1 MPSTSSDRRIGFEQ
15 LEIICPFHLL
25 IGEDFR
31 LVQLSR
37 LLKRLWPELSANSLL
52 QDVVVIVR
60 PRDVQSMEQLVQL
73 TGMVIHLSVRSHPS
87 LILRGQIIKLD
98 AQWLFV
104 GTPKI
109 SSVKE
114 MTALGLELSDLP
126 LHDSGG
132 DFLMAME
139 TSQSLLKESMQFAEE
154 LQVALE
160 KEKETQVQLRTAKEA
175 AEAAN
180 EAKNQIMANTSH
192 ELRTPLHGIINLADL
207 IRIGASGPVSPQ
219 AVQDL
224 EMIINSASRL
234 NSLVNDILDFS
245 KLQKQQLEIQ
255 HKPVDLFQV
264 TENSLALLKPLH
276 REKPID
282 LQNELTK
289 DLPLVDGDEDRI
301 QQILFNLL
309 GNALKFTE
317 SGEVRLSAVVQDG
330 WVEVAVADTGIGIPQ
345 DKQERIFD
353 AFEQGDASTERTHGG
368 TGLGLSVAKQ
378 LVELHGGRIW
388 LESVVGQ
395 GSVFRFTLPCSSASE
410 QERKEPVFSKK
421 TNTTKA
427 LPIVVAAP
435 IAAPVVE
442 EEPGLEPNVDLLV
455 DDPSEVTILVVDD
468 EPINRQVLQNQL
480 EMVGYRVEVA
490 IDGLQGLK
498 LLEKLNPQVIL
509 LDVMM
514 PRLSGYQ
521 TCYRIRQKYSASE
534 MPIILLTAK
543 DQPEDTVR
551 GFQHGANDYLTKPF
565 SREELLI
572 RVRFHLKLSKATSEV
587 YRMMDDLRG
596 MQNQLIQSAK
606 LAAVGEMTSGIAH
619 ELKTPLAGISTILSG
634 VELAKQLHQE
644 IDMDATCSRVSL
656 LVQRCSAII
665 EHMRNYSRR
674 TEETH
679 SQTQIINQLLKNTL
693 LLVEPQLKRIG
704 GKLELNL
711 GHDLPFVAGNDIQLE
726 QVFINLCNN
735 ACDAM
740 EQSKE
745 RILTIQSMAE
755 GDEVVVRVSDTG
767 TGMRPEV
774 QERVFESFFTTKSAD
789 KGTGLG
795 MSISQNIIEQ
805 HKGQIRFNSELGRG
819 TTFEIYLPVAS

>member
-1 MPSTSSDRRIGFEQ
+1 MPSTSSDRPIGFEQ

-31 LVQLSR
+31 LVRLSHR
-37 LLKRLWPELSANSLL
+37 LERLWPELSANSLL

-60 PRDVQSMEQLVQL
+60 PRGVQSIEQLVQL

-160 KEKETQVQLRTAKEA
+160 KEKETQVELRTAKEA

-245 KLQKQQLEIQ
+245 KLQKRQLEIQ

-378 LVELHGGRIW
+378 LIELHGGRIW

-410 QERKEPVFSKK
+410 QERKEPVVSKK

-427 LPIVVAAP
+427 LPVAV
-435 IAAPVVE
+435 AAPVVE
-442 EEPGLEPNVDLLV
+442 EERGSEPNVDLLV

-468 EPINRQVLQNQL
+468 EPINRQVLRNQL

-534 MPIILLTAK
+534 LPIILLTAK

-634 VELAKQLHQE
+634 VELARQLHQE

-656 LVQRCSAII
+656 LVKRCSAII

-755 GDEVVVRVSDTG
+755 GDAVVVRVSDTG

-774 QERVFESFFTTKSAD
+774 QERIFESFFTTKSAD

-795 MSISQNIIEQ
+795 MSISKNIIEQ
-805 HKGQIRFNSELGRG
+805 IS
-819 TTFEIYLPVAS
+819 

>member
-37 LLKRLWPELSANSLL
+37 LLKRLWPELSENSFL
-52 QDVVVIVR
+52 QDVIAIVR
-60 PRDVQSMEQLVQL
+60 PSGVQSIEQLVQL

-87 LILRGQIIKLD
+87 LILRGQIVPLD
-98 AQWLFV
+98 SHWLFV

-109 SSVKE
+109 SSLKE
-114 MTALGLELSDLP
+114 MTTLGLELSDLP

-139 TSQSLLKESMQFAEE
+139 TSQSLLKESVQFAEE

-160 KEKETQVQLRTAKEA
+160 KEKETQVQLRKAKEA

-264 TENSLALLKPLH
+264 AENSLALLKPLH

-301 QQILFNLL
+301 QQILLNLL

-317 SGEVRLSAVVQDG
+317 SGEVRLSAVIQDG
-330 WVEVAVADTGIGIPQ
+330 WIELAVADTGIGIPQ

-410 QERKEPVFSKK
+410 QERTEPVVSKK
-421 TNTTKA
+421 VNTTKA
-427 LPIVVAAP
+427 LPVAVATV
-435 IAAPVVE
+435 PVVE
-442 EEPGLEPNVDLLV
+442 EEPGSEPNVDLLV

-468 EPINRQVLQNQL
+468 EPINRQVLRNQL

-490 IDGLQGLK
+490 IDGLRGLK

-534 MPIILLTAK
+534 LPIILLTAK

-572 RVRFHLKLSKATSEV
+572 RVQFHLKLSKATSEV

-644 IDMDATCSRVSL
+644 IDMDATCSRVNL

-665 EHMRNYSRR
+665 DHMRNYSRR

-711 GHDLPFVAGNDIQLE
+711 GHDLPFVVGNDIQLE

-740 EQSKE
+740 EQSEE
-745 RILTIQSMAE
+745 RILTIQSMAV
-755 GDEVVVRVSDTG
+755 GDEVLVRVSDTG

-774 QERVFESFFTTKSAD
+774 QERIFESFFTTKSSA

-795 MSISQNIIEQ
+795 MSISQNIVEQ

>member
-60 PRDVQSMEQLVQL
+60 PRGVQSIEQLVQL

-87 LILRGQIIKLD
+87 LILRGQIIQLD

-139 TSQSLLKESMQFAEE
+139 TSQSLLKESVQFAEE

-160 KEKETQVQLRTAKEA
+160 KEKETQVQLRKAKEA

-264 TENSLALLKPLH
+264 AENSLALLKPLH

-301 QQILFNLL
+301 QQILLNLL

-317 SGEVRLSAVVQDG
+317 SGEVRLSAVIQDG
-330 WVEVAVADTGIGIPQ
+330 WIELAVADTGIGIPQ

-410 QERKEPVFSKK
+410 QELTEPVVSKK
-421 TNTTKA
+421 VNTTKA
-427 LPIVVAAP
+427 LPVAVATV
-435 IAAPVVE
+435 PVVE
-442 EEPGLEPNVDLLV
+442 EETGSEPNVDLLV

-468 EPINRQVLQNQL
+468 EPINRQVLRNQL

-514 PRLSGYQ
+514 PRISGYQ

-534 MPIILLTAK
+534 LPIILLTAK

-572 RVRFHLKLSKATSEV
+572 RVQFHLKLSKATSEV

-619 ELKTPLAGISTILSG
+619 ELKIPLAGISTILSG

-644 IDMDATCSRVSL
+644 IDMDATCSRVNL

-665 EHMRNYSRR
+665 DHMRNYSRR

-704 GKLELNL
+704 GKLKLNL
-711 GHDLPFVAGNDIQLE
+711 GHDLPFVVGNDIQLE

-740 EQSKE
+740 EQSEE
-745 RILTIQSMAE
+745 RILTIQSMAV
-755 GDEVVVRVSDTG
+755 GDEVLVRVIDTG

-774 QERVFESFFTTKSAD
+774 QERIFESFFTTKSSA

-795 MSISQNIIEQ
+795 MSISQNIVEQ

>member
-25 IGEDFR
+25 IGENFR
-31 LVQLSR
+31 LVQLSHR
-37 LLKRLWPELSANSLL
+37 LERLWPELSANSLL

-60 PRDVQSMEQLVQL
+60 PRGVQSIEQLVQL

-245 KLQKQQLEIQ
+245 KLQKRQLEIQ

-309 GNALKFTE
+309 GNSLKFTE

-378 LVELHGGRIW
+378 LIELHGGRIW

-410 QERKEPVFSKK
+410 QERKEPVVSKK

-427 LPIVVAAP
+427 LPVAV
-435 IAAPVVE
+435 AAPVVE
-442 EEPGLEPNVDLLV
+442 EERGSEPNVDLLV

-468 EPINRQVLQNQL
+468 EPINRQVLRNQL

-534 MPIILLTAK
+534 LPIILLTAK

-596 MQNQLIQSAK
+596 MQNQLIQSVK

-656 LVQRCSAII
+656 LVKRCSAII

-679 SQTQIINQLLKNTL
+679 SQTQIINQLLQNTL

-711 GHDLPFVAGNDIQLE
+711 GYDLPFVRGNDIQLE

-755 GDEVVVRVSDTG
+755 GDAVVVRVSDTG
-767 TGMRPEV
+767 PGMRPEV

>member
-1 MPSTSSDRRIGFEQ
+1 MPSTSSDRQIGFEQ
-15 LEIICPFHLL
+15 LEIICPFHFL

-31 LVQLSR
+31 IVQLSR
-37 LLKRLWPELSANSLL
+37 LLKRLWPELSEDSLL
-52 QDVVVIVR
+52 QDAVIIVR
-60 PRDVQSMEQLVQL
+60 PSGVQSVEQLVQL

-87 LILRGQIIKLD
+87 LILRGQIIQLD
-98 AQWLFV
+98 SRWLFV

-139 TSQSLLKESMQFAEE
+139 TSQSLLKESVQFAEE

-160 KEKETQVQLRTAKEA
+160 KEKETQVELRKAKEA

-207 IRIGASGPVSPQ
+207 IRVGASGAVSPQ

-224 EMIINSASRL
+224 EMIISSAHRL
-234 NSLVNDILDFS
+234 TSLVNDILDFS
-245 KLQKQQLEIQ
+245 KLQKQQLELKL
-255 HKPVDLFQV
+255 KPVDLLQLSE
-264 TENSLALLKPLH
+264 TSLALLKPLLAD
-276 REKPID
+276 KPIK
-282 LQNELTK
+282 LHHTLPK
-289 DLPLVDGDEDRI
+289 DLPLVEGDADRI
-301 QQILFNLL
+301 QQILLNLL

-317 SGEVRLSAVVQDG
+317 SGEVVLSAVVQNG
-330 WVEVAVADTGIGIPQ
+330 WIELAVADTGIGVPRE
-345 DKQERIFD
+345 KQEKVFE
-353 AFEQGDASTERTHGG
+353 AFEQGDASTERTYGG

-388 LESVVGQ
+388 LESEEGQ
-395 GSVFRFTLPCSSASE
+395 GSVFRFTLPSSVAQAQEHPAPVVTLKE
-410 QERKEPVFSKK
+410 QVVRPEPAVESS
-421 TNTTKA
+421 
-427 LPIVVAAP
+427 
-435 IAAPVVE
+435 PVVE
-442 EEPGLEPNVDLLV
+442 EALSEAESNLLLGE
-455 DDPSEVTILVVDD
+455 PSEITILVIDD
-468 EPINRQVLQNQL
+468 EAVNRQVLQKQL
-480 EMVGYRVEVA
+480 AMAGYRVEVA
-490 IDGLQGLK
+490 VDGFQGLQRMEQQL
-498 LLEKLNPQVIL
+498 PQLIL

-514 PRLSGYQ
+514 PRLSGYE
-521 TCYRIRQKYSASE
+521 TCYRIRRHHGASE
-534 MPIILLTAK
+534 LPIILLTAK

-551 GFQHGANDYLTKPF
+551 GFQHGANDYLKKPF
-565 SREELLI
+565 SREELLV
-572 RVRFHLKLSKATSEV
+572 RVRFHLQLSKANFELH
-587 YRMMDDLRG
+587 RMMEDLRG

-634 VELAKQLHQE
+634 VELAKQLHQK
-644 IDMDATCSRVSL
+644 IDMDATCSRVHL
-656 LVQRCSAII
+656 LVQRCSSII
-665 EHMRNYSRR
+665 DHMRNYSRR

-679 SQTQIINQLLKNTL
+679 SQTQVINQLLENTL

-704 GKLELNL
+704 GQLECELAK
-711 GHDLPFVAGNDIQLE
+711 DLPLVMGNDIQLE

-740 EQSKE
+740 EQSEE
-745 RILTIQSMAE
+745 RVLTIQSLSE

-767 TGMRPEV
+767 IGMSQEV
-774 QERVFESFFTTKSAD
+774 QERIFESFFTTKSSA

-795 MSISQNIIEQ
+795 MSISQNIVEQ
-805 HKGQIRFNSELGRG
+805 HKGRILLESMEGKG
-819 TTFEIYLPVAS
+819 TSFEVRLPISS

>member
-60 PRDVQSMEQLVQL
+60 PPGVQSIEQLVQL

-87 LILRGQIIKLD
+87 LILRGQIVPLD
-98 AQWLFV
+98 SHWLFV

-109 SSVKE
+109 SSLKE
-114 MTALGLELSDLP
+114 MTTLGLELSDLP

-139 TSQSLLKESMQFAEE
+139 TSQSLLKESVQFAEE

-160 KEKETQVQLRTAKEA
+160 KEKETQVQLRKAKEA

-264 TENSLALLKPLH
+264 AENSLALLKPLH

-301 QQILFNLL
+301 QQILLNLL

-317 SGEVRLSAVVQDG
+317 SGEVRLSAVIQDG
-330 WVEVAVADTGIGIPQ
+330 WIELAVADTGIGIPQ

-410 QERKEPVFSKK
+410 QERTEPVVSKK
-421 TNTTKA
+421 VNTTKA
-427 LPIVVAAP
+427 LPVAVATV
-435 IAAPVVE
+435 PVVE
-442 EEPGLEPNVDLLV
+442 EETGSEPNVDLLV

-468 EPINRQVLQNQL
+468 EPINRQVLRNQL

-514 PRLSGYQ
+514 PRISGYQ

-534 MPIILLTAK
+534 LPIILLTAK

-572 RVRFHLKLSKATSEV
+572 RVQFHLKLSKATSEV

-619 ELKTPLAGISTILSG
+619 ELKIPLAGISTILSG

-644 IDMDATCSRVSL
+644 IDMDATCSRVNL

-665 EHMRNYSRR
+665 DHMRNYSRR

-704 GKLELNL
+704 GKLKLNL
-711 GHDLPFVAGNDIQLE
+711 GHDLPFVVGNDIQLE

-740 EQSKE
+740 EQSEE
-745 RILTIQSMAE
+745 RILTIQSMAV
-755 GDEVVVRVSDTG
+755 GDEVLVRVIDTG

-774 QERVFESFFTTKSAD
+774 QERIFESFFTTKSSA

-795 MSISQNIIEQ
+795 MSISQNIVEQ

>member
-31 LVQLSR
+31 LVRLSHR
-37 LLKRLWPELSANSLL
+37 LERLWPELSANSLL

-60 PRDVQSMEQLVQL
+60 PRGVQSIEQLVQL

-87 LILRGQIIKLD
+87 LLLRGQIIKLD

-276 REKPID
+276 RKKPID

-427 LPIVVAAP
+427 LPFAVAEP
-435 IAAPVVE
+435 IDAPVVE

-468 EPINRQVLQNQL
+468 ESINRQVLRSQL
-480 EMVGYRVEVA
+480 EMVGYWVEVA

-498 LLEKLNPQVIL
+498 LLKKLNPQVIL

-551 GFQHGANDYLTKPF
+551 GFQHG
-565 SREELLI
+565 
-572 RVRFHLKLSKATSEV
+572 
-587 YRMMDDLRG
+587 
-596 MQNQLIQSAK
+596 
-606 LAAVGEMTSGIAH
+606 
-619 ELKTPLAGISTILSG
+619 
-634 VELAKQLHQE
+634 
-644 IDMDATCSRVSL
+644 
-656 LVQRCSAII
+656 
-665 EHMRNYSRR
+665 
-674 TEETH
+674 
-679 SQTQIINQLLKNTL
+679 
-693 LLVEPQLKRIG
+693 
-704 GKLELNL
+704 
-711 GHDLPFVAGNDIQLE
+711 
-726 QVFINLCNN
+726 
-735 ACDAM
+735 
-740 EQSKE
+740 
-745 RILTIQSMAE
+745 
-755 GDEVVVRVSDTG
+755 
-767 TGMRPEV
+767 
-774 QERVFESFFTTKSAD
+774 
-789 KGTGLG
+789 
-795 MSISQNIIEQ
+795 
-805 HKGQIRFNSELGRG
+805 
-819 TTFEIYLPVAS
+819 

>member
-37 LLKRLWPELSANSLL
+37 LLKRLWPELSENSLL
-52 QDVVVIVR
+52 QDVIVIVR
-60 PRDVQSMEQLVQL
+60 PRGVQSIEQLVQL

-87 LILRGQIIKLD
+87 LILRGQIVPLD
-98 AQWLFV
+98 SHWLFV

-109 SSVKE
+109 SSLKE
-114 MTALGLELSDLP
+114 MTTLGLELSDLP

-139 TSQSLLKESMQFAEE
+139 TSQSLLKESVQFAEE

-160 KEKETQVQLRTAKEA
+160 KEKETQVQLRKAKEA

-264 TENSLALLKPLH
+264 AENSLALLKPLH

-301 QQILFNLL
+301 QQILLNLL

-317 SGEVRLSAVVQDG
+317 SGEVRLSAVIQDG
-330 WVEVAVADTGIGIPQ
+330 WIELAVADTGIGIPQ

-410 QERKEPVFSKK
+410 QERTEPVVSKK
-421 TNTTKA
+421 VNTTKA
-427 LPIVVAAP
+427 LPVAVATV
-435 IAAPVVE
+435 PVVE
-442 EEPGLEPNVDLLV
+442 EETGSEPNVDLLV

-468 EPINRQVLQNQL
+468 EPINRQVLRNQL

-514 PRLSGYQ
+514 PRISGYQ

-534 MPIILLTAK
+534 LPIILLTAK

-572 RVRFHLKLSKATSEV
+572 RVQFHLKLSKATSEV

-644 IDMDATCSRVSL
+644 IDMDATCSRVNL

-665 EHMRNYSRR
+665 DHMRNYSRR

-704 GKLELNL
+704 GKLKLNL
-711 GHDLPFVAGNDIQLE
+711 GHDLPFVVGNDIQLE

-740 EQSKE
+740 EQSEE
-745 RILTIQSMAE
+745 RILTIQSMAV
-755 GDEVVVRVSDTG
+755 GDEVLVRVIDTG

-774 QERVFESFFTTKSAD
+774 QERIFESFFTTKSSA

>member
-37 LLKRLWPELSANSLL
+37 LLKRLWPELSENSFL
-52 QDVVVIVR
+52 QDVIAIVR
-60 PRDVQSMEQLVQL
+60 PSGVQSIEQLVQL

-87 LILRGQIIKLD
+87 LILRGQIVPLD
-98 AQWLFV
+98 SHWLFV

-109 SSVKE
+109 SSLKE
-114 MTALGLELSDLP
+114 MTTLGLELSDLP

-139 TSQSLLKESMQFAEE
+139 TSQSLLKESVQFAEE

-160 KEKETQVQLRTAKEA
+160 KEKETQVQLRKAKEA

-264 TENSLALLKPLH
+264 AENSLALLKPLH

-301 QQILFNLL
+301 QQILLNLL

-317 SGEVRLSAVVQDG
+317 SGEVRLSAVIQDG
-330 WVEVAVADTGIGIPQ
+330 WIELAVADTGIGIPQ

-378 LVELHGGRIW
+378 LVELHGGRTW

-410 QERKEPVFSKK
+410 QERKEPVVSKK

-427 LPIVVAAP
+427 LPVAV
-435 IAAPVVE
+435 AAPVVE
-442 EEPGLEPNVDLLV
+442 EERGSEPNVDLLI

-468 EPINRQVLQNQL
+468 EPINRQVLRNQL

-514 PRLSGYQ
+514 PRISGYQ

-534 MPIILLTAK
+534 LPIILLTAK

-572 RVRFHLKLSKATSEV
+572 RVQFHLKLSNATSEV

-619 ELKTPLAGISTILSG
+619 ELKIPLAGISTILSG

-644 IDMDATCSRVSL
+644 IDMDATCSRVNL

-665 EHMRNYSRR
+665 DHMRNYSRR

-704 GKLELNL
+704 GKLKLNL
-711 GHDLPFVAGNDIQLE
+711 GHDLPFVVGNDIQLE

-740 EQSKE
+740 EQSEE
-745 RILTIQSMAE
+745 RILTIQSMAV
-755 GDEVVVRVSDTG
+755 GDEVLVRVIDTG

-774 QERVFESFFTTKSAD
+774 QERIFESFFTTKSSA

-795 MSISQNIIEQ
+795 MSISQNIVEQ

>member
-1 MPSTSSDRRIGFEQ
+1 
-15 LEIICPFHLL
+15 
-25 IGEDFR
+25 
-31 LVQLSR
+31 
-37 LLKRLWPELSANSLL
+37 
-52 QDVVVIVR
+52 
-60 PRDVQSMEQLVQL
+60 MEQLVQL
-73 TGMVIHLSVRSHPS
+73 TGMVIHLSICSHPS

-114 MTALGLELSDLP
+114 MTTLGLELSDLP

-264 TENSLALLKPLH
+264 AENSLALLKPLH

-317 SGEVRLSAVVQDG
+317 SGEVRLSAVIQDG
-330 WVEVAVADTGIGIPQ
+330 WIELAVADTGIGIPQ

-410 QERKEPVFSKK
+410 QERREPVFSKK
-421 TNTTKA
+421 T
-427 LPIVVAAP
+427 
-435 IAAPVVE
+435 
-442 EEPGLEPNVDLLV
+442 D
-455 DDPSEVTILVVDD
+455 
-468 EPINRQVLQNQL
+468 
-480 EMVGYRVEVA
+480 
-490 IDGLQGLK
+490 
-498 LLEKLNPQVIL
+498 
-509 LDVMM
+509 
-514 PRLSGYQ
+514 
-521 TCYRIRQKYSASE
+521 
-534 MPIILLTAK
+534 
-543 DQPEDTVR
+543 
-551 GFQHGANDYLTKPF
+551 
-565 SREELLI
+565 
-572 RVRFHLKLSKATSEV
+572 
-587 YRMMDDLRG
+587 
-596 MQNQLIQSAK
+596 
-606 LAAVGEMTSGIAH
+606 
-619 ELKTPLAGISTILSG
+619 
-634 VELAKQLHQE
+634 
-644 IDMDATCSRVSL
+644 
-656 LVQRCSAII
+656 
-665 EHMRNYSRR
+665 
-674 TEETH
+674 
-679 SQTQIINQLLKNTL
+679 TQI
-693 LLVEPQLKRIG
+693 
-704 GKLELNL
+704 
-711 GHDLPFVAGNDIQLE
+711 
-726 QVFINLCNN
+726 
-735 ACDAM
+735 
-740 EQSKE
+740 S
-745 RILTIQSMAE
+745 
-755 GDEVVVRVSDTG
+755 
-767 TGMRPEV
+767 
-774 QERVFESFFTTKSAD
+774 
-789 KGTGLG
+789 
-795 MSISQNIIEQ
+795 
-805 HKGQIRFNSELGRG
+805 
-819 TTFEIYLPVAS
+819 

>member
-37 LLKRLWPELSANSLL
+37 LLKRLWPELSENSLL
-52 QDVVVIVR
+52 QDVIVIVR
-60 PRDVQSMEQLVQL
+60 PRGVQSIEQLVQL

-87 LILRGQIIKLD
+87 LILRGQIVPLD
-98 AQWLFV
+98 SHWLFV

-109 SSVKE
+109 SSLKE
-114 MTALGLELSDLP
+114 MTTLGLELSDLP

-139 TSQSLLKESMQFAEE
+139 TSQSLLKESVQFAEE

-160 KEKETQVQLRTAKEA
+160 KEKETQVQLRKAKEA

-264 TENSLALLKPLH
+264 AENSLALLKPLH

-301 QQILFNLL
+301 QQILLNLL

-317 SGEVRLSAVVQDG
+317 SGEVRLSAVIQDG
-330 WVEVAVADTGIGIPQ
+330 WIELAVADTGIGIPQ

-410 QERKEPVFSKK
+410 QERTEPVVSKK
-421 TNTTKA
+421 VNTTKA
-427 LPIVVAAP
+427 LPVAVATV
-435 IAAPVVE
+435 PVVE
-442 EEPGLEPNVDLLV
+442 EETGSEPNVDLLV

-468 EPINRQVLQNQL
+468 EPINRQVLRNQL

-534 MPIILLTAK
+534 LPIILLTAK

-572 RVRFHLKLSKATSEV
+572 RVQFHLKLSNATSEV

-619 ELKTPLAGISTILSG
+619 ELKIPLAGISTILSG

-644 IDMDATCSRVSL
+644 IDMDATCSRVNL

-665 EHMRNYSRR
+665 DHMRNYSRR

-704 GKLELNL
+704 GKLKLNL
-711 GHDLPFVAGNDIQLE
+711 GHDLPFVVGNDIQLE

-740 EQSKE
+740 EQSEE
-745 RILTIQSMAE
+745 RILTIQSMAV
-755 GDEVVVRVSDTG
+755 GDEVLVRVIDTG

-774 QERVFESFFTTKSAD
+774 QERIFESFFTTKSSA

>member
-37 LLKRLWPELSANSLL
+37 LLKRLWPELSENSFL
-52 QDVVVIVR
+52 QDVIAIVR
-60 PRDVQSMEQLVQL
+60 PSGVQSIEQLVQL

-87 LILRGQIIKLD
+87 LILRGQIIQLD

-114 MTALGLELSDLP
+114 MTTLGLELSDLP

-139 TSQSLLKESMQFAEE
+139 TSQSLLKESVQFAEE

-160 KEKETQVQLRTAKEA
+160 KEKETQVQLRKAKEA

-264 TENSLALLKPLH
+264 AENSLALLKPLH

-317 SGEVRLSAVVQDG
+317 HGEVRLSAVVQDG
-330 WVEVAVADTGIGIPQ
+330 WIELAVADTGIGIPQ

-410 QERKEPVFSKK
+410 QERTEPVVSKK
-421 TNTTKA
+421 VNTTKA
-427 LPIVVAAP
+427 LPVAVATV
-435 IAAPVVE
+435 PVVE
-442 EEPGLEPNVDLLV
+442 EETGSEPNVDLLV

-468 EPINRQVLQNQL
+468 EPINRQVLRNQL

-534 MPIILLTAK
+534 LPIILLTAK

-572 RVRFHLKLSKATSEV
+572 RVQFHLKLSKATSEV

-644 IDMDATCSRVSL
+644 IDMDATCSRVNL

-665 EHMRNYSRR
+665 DHMRNYSRR

-711 GHDLPFVAGNDIQLE
+711 GHDLPFVVGNDIQLE

-740 EQSKE
+740 EQSEE
-745 RILTIQSMAE
+745 RILTIQSMAV
-755 GDEVVVRVSDTG
+755 GDEVLVRVSDTG

-774 QERVFESFFTTKSAD
+774 QERIFESFFTTKSSA

-795 MSISQNIIEQ
+795 MSISQNIVEQ
-805 HKGQIRFNSELGRG
+805 HKGRILLESTEGKG
-819 TTFEIYLPVAS
+819 TSFEVRLPISS

>member
-37 LLKRLWPELSANSLL
+37 LLKRLWPELSENSFL
-52 QDVVVIVR
+52 QDVIAIVR
-60 PRDVQSMEQLVQL
+60 PSGVQSIEQLVQL

-87 LILRGQIIKLD
+87 LILRGQIIQFD

-114 MTALGLELSDLP
+114 MTTLGLELSDLP

-139 TSQSLLKESMQFAEE
+139 TSQSLLKESVQFAEE

-160 KEKETQVQLRTAKEA
+160 KEKETQAQLRKAKEA

-264 TENSLALLKPLH
+264 AENSLALLKPLH

-301 QQILFNLL
+301 QQILLNLL

-317 SGEVRLSAVVQDG
+317 SGEVRLSAVIQDG
-330 WVEVAVADTGIGIPQ
+330 WIELAVADTGIGVPRE
-345 DKQERIFD
+345 KQEKVFE
-353 AFEQGDASTERTHGG
+353 AFEQGDASTERTYGG

-410 QERKEPVFSKK
+410 QERTEPVVSKK
-421 TNTTKA
+421 VNTTKA
-427 LPIVVAAP
+427 LPVAVATV
-435 IAAPVVE
+435 PVVE
-442 EEPGLEPNVDLLV
+442 EETGSEPNVDLLV

-468 EPINRQVLQNQL
+468 EPINRQVLRNQL

-534 MPIILLTAK
+534 LPIILLTAK

-572 RVRFHLKLSKATSEV
+572 RVQFHLKLSKATSEV

-644 IDMDATCSRVSL
+644 IDMDATCSRVNL

-665 EHMRNYSRR
+665 DHMRNYSRR

-704 GKLELNL
+704 GKLKLNL
-711 GHDLPFVAGNDIQLE
+711 GHDLPFVVGNDIQLE

-740 EQSKE
+740 EQSEE
-745 RILTIQSMAE
+745 RILTIQSMAV
-755 GDEVVVRVSDTG
+755 GDEVLVRVSDTG

-774 QERVFESFFTTKSAD
+774 QERIFESFFTTKSSA

-795 MSISQNIIEQ
+795 MSISQNIVEQ

>member
-37 LLKRLWPELSANSLL
+37 LLKRLWPELSEDSLL
-52 QDVVVIVR
+52 QDAVIIVR
-60 PRDVQSMEQLVQL
+60 PSGVQSVEQLVQL

-87 LILRGQIIKLD
+87 LILRGQIIQLD
-98 AQWLFV
+98 SHWLFV

-109 SSVKE
+109 SSLKE
-114 MTALGLELSDLP
+114 MTTLGLELSDLP

-139 TSQSLLKESMQFAEE
+139 TSQSLLKESVQFAEE

-160 KEKETQVQLRTAKEA
+160 KEKETQVQLRKAKEA

-264 TENSLALLKPLH
+264 AENSLALLKPLH

-301 QQILFNLL
+301 QQILLNLL

-317 SGEVRLSAVVQDG
+317 SGEVRLSAVIQDG
-330 WVEVAVADTGIGIPQ
+330 WIELAVADTGIGIPQ

-410 QERKEPVFSKK
+410 QERTEPVVSKK
-421 TNTTKA
+421 VNTTKA
-427 LPIVVAAP
+427 LPVAVATV
-435 IAAPVVE
+435 PVVE
-442 EEPGLEPNVDLLV
+442 EETGSEPNVDLLV

-468 EPINRQVLQNQL
+468 EPINRQVLRNQL

-514 PRLSGYQ
+514 PRISGYQ

-534 MPIILLTAK
+534 LPIILLTAK

-572 RVRFHLKLSKATSEV
+572 RVQFHLKLSKATSEV

-644 IDMDATCSRVSL
+644 IDMDATCSRVNL

-665 EHMRNYSRR
+665 DHMRNYSRR

-704 GKLELNL
+704 GKLKLNL
-711 GHDLPFVAGNDIQLE
+711 GHDLPFVVGNDIQLE

-740 EQSKE
+740 EQSEE
-745 RILTIQSMAE
+745 RILTIQSMAV
-755 GDEVVVRVSDTG
+755 GDEVLVRVIDTG

-774 QERVFESFFTTKSAD
+774 QERIFESFFTTKSSA

>member
-37 LLKRLWPELSANSLL
+37 LLKRLWPELSENSFL
-52 QDVVVIVR
+52 QDVIAIVR
-60 PRDVQSMEQLVQL
+60 PSGVQSIEQLVQL

-87 LILRGQIIKLD
+87 LILRGQIIQLD

-114 MTALGLELSDLP
+114 MTTLGLELSDLP

-139 TSQSLLKESMQFAEE
+139 TSQSLLKESVQFAEE

-160 KEKETQVQLRTAKEA
+160 KEKETQVQLRKAKEA

-264 TENSLALLKPLH
+264 AENSLALLKPLH

-301 QQILFNLL
+301 QQILLNLL

-317 SGEVRLSAVVQDG
+317 SGEVRLSAVIQDG
-330 WVEVAVADTGIGIPQ
+330 WIELAVADTGIGIPQ

-410 QERKEPVFSKK
+410 QERTEPVVSKK
-421 TNTTKA
+421 VNTTKA
-427 LPIVVAAP
+427 LPVAVATV
-435 IAAPVVE
+435 PVVE
-442 EEPGLEPNVDLLV
+442 EETGSEPNVDLLV

-468 EPINRQVLQNQL
+468 EPINRQVLRNQL

-534 MPIILLTAK
+534 LPIILLTAK

-572 RVRFHLKLSKATSEV
+572 RVQFHLKLSKATSEV

-644 IDMDATCSRVSL
+644 IDMDATCSRVNL

-665 EHMRNYSRR
+665 DHMRNYSRR

-711 GHDLPFVAGNDIQLE
+711 GHDLPFVVGNDIQLE

-740 EQSKE
+740 EQSEE
-745 RILTIQSMAE
+745 RILTIQSMAV
-755 GDEVVVRVSDTG
+755 GDEVLVRVSDTG

-774 QERVFESFFTTKSAD
+774 QERIFESFFTTKSSA

-795 MSISQNIIEQ
+795 MSISQNIVEQ
-805 HKGQIRFNSELGRG
+805 HKGRILLESTEGKG
-819 TTFEIYLPVAS
+819 TSFEVRLPISS

>member
-1 MPSTSSDRRIGFEQ
+1 MPSTSSDRQIGFEQ

-31 LVQLSR
+31 LVRLSHR
-37 LLKRLWPELSANSLL
+37 LERLWPELSANSLL

-60 PRDVQSMEQLVQL
+60 PRGVQSVEQLVQL

-114 MTALGLELSDLP
+114 MTALGLEFSDLP

-309 GNALKFTE
+309 VNALKFTE

-427 LPIVVAAP
+427 LPVAVAAP
-435 IAAPVVE
+435 IAAHVVE

-455 DDPSEVTILVVDD
+455 DDPSEFTILVVDD
-468 EPINRQVLQNQL
+468 EPINRQVLRSQL

-498 LLEKLNPQVIL
+498 LLEKLSPQVIL

-644 IDMDATCSRVSL
+644 IDMYAACSRVNL
-656 LVQRCSAII
+656 LVKRCSAII

-674 TEETH
+674 TEEIH

-704 GKLELNL
+704 GKLELHL
-711 GHDLPFVAGNDIQLE
+711 GHDLPFVPGNDIQLE

-745 RILTIQSMAE
+745 RTLTIQSMAE

>member
-37 LLKRLWPELSANSLL
+37 LLKRLWSELSEDSLL
-52 QDVVVIVR
+52 QDAVIIVR
-60 PRDVQSMEQLVQL
+60 PSGVQSVEQLVQL

-87 LILRGQIIKLD
+87 LILRGQIVPLD
-98 AQWLFV
+98 SHWLFV

-109 SSVKE
+109 SSLKE
-114 MTALGLELSDLP
+114 MTTLGLELSDLP

-139 TSQSLLKESMQFAEE
+139 TSQSLLKESVQFAEE

-160 KEKETQVQLRTAKEA
+160 KEKETQVQLRKAKEA

-264 TENSLALLKPLH
+264 AENSLALLKPLH

-301 QQILFNLL
+301 QQILLNLL

-317 SGEVRLSAVVQDG
+317 SGEVRLSAVIQDG
-330 WVEVAVADTGIGIPQ
+330 WIELAVADTGIGIPQ

-410 QERKEPVFSKK
+410 QERTEPVVSKK
-421 TNTTKA
+421 VNTTKA
-427 LPIVVAAP
+427 LPVAVATV
-435 IAAPVVE
+435 PVVE
-442 EEPGLEPNVDLLV
+442 EETGSEPNVDLLV

-468 EPINRQVLQNQL
+468 EPINRQVLRNQL

-514 PRLSGYQ
+514 PRISGYQ

-534 MPIILLTAK
+534 LPIILLTAK

-572 RVRFHLKLSKATSEV
+572 RVQFHLKLSNATSEV

-619 ELKTPLAGISTILSG
+619 ELKIPLAGISTILSG

-644 IDMDATCSRVSL
+644 IDMDATCSRVNL

-665 EHMRNYSRR
+665 DHMRNYSRR

-704 GKLELNL
+704 GKLKLNL
-711 GHDLPFVAGNDIQLE
+711 GHDLPFVVGNDIQLE

-740 EQSKE
+740 EQSEE
-745 RILTIQSMAE
+745 RILTIQSMAV
-755 GDEVVVRVSDTG
+755 GDEVLVRVIDTG

-774 QERVFESFFTTKSAD
+774 QERIFESFFTTKSSA

>member
-37 LLKRLWPELSANSLL
+37 LLKRLWPELSEDSLL
-52 QDVVVIVR
+52 QDAVIIVR
-60 PRDVQSMEQLVQL
+60 PSGVQSVEQLVQL

-87 LILRGQIIKLD
+87 LILRGQIVPLD
-98 AQWLFV
+98 SHWLFV

-109 SSVKE
+109 SSLKE
-114 MTALGLELSDLP
+114 MTTLGLELSDLP

-139 TSQSLLKESMQFAEE
+139 TSQSLLKESVQFAEE

-160 KEKETQVQLRTAKEA
+160 KEKETQVQLRKAKEA

-180 EAKNQIMANTSH
+180 KAKNQIMANTSH

-264 TENSLALLKPLH
+264 AENSLALLKPLH

-301 QQILFNLL
+301 QQILLNLL

-317 SGEVRLSAVVQDG
+317 SGEVRLSAVIQDG
-330 WVEVAVADTGIGIPQ
+330 WIELAVADTGIGIPQ

-378 LVELHGGRIW
+378 LVERHGGRIW

-410 QERKEPVFSKK
+410 QERTEPVVSKK
-421 TNTTKA
+421 VNTTKA
-427 LPIVVAAP
+427 LPVAVATV
-435 IAAPVVE
+435 PVVE
-442 EEPGLEPNVDLLV
+442 EETGSEPNVDLLV

-468 EPINRQVLQNQL
+468 EPINRQVLRNQL
-480 EMVGYRVEVA
+480 EIVGYRVEVA

-514 PRLSGYQ
+514 PRISGYQ

-534 MPIILLTAK
+534 LPIILLTAK

-572 RVRFHLKLSKATSEV
+572 RVQFHLKLSKATSEV

-619 ELKTPLAGISTILSG
+619 ELKIPLAGISTILSG

-644 IDMDATCSRVSL
+644 IDMDATCSRVNL

-665 EHMRNYSRR
+665 DHMRNYSRR

-704 GKLELNL
+704 GKLKLNL
-711 GHDLPFVAGNDIQLE
+711 GHDLPFVVGNDIQLE

-740 EQSKE
+740 EQSEE
-745 RILTIQSMAE
+745 RILTIQSMAV
-755 GDEVVVRVSDTG
+755 GDEVLVRVIDTG

-774 QERVFESFFTTKSAD
+774 QERIFESFFTTKSSA

>member
-37 LLKRLWPELSANSLL
+37 LLKRLWPELSENSLL

-60 PRDVQSMEQLVQL
+60 PSGVQSVEQLVQL

-109 SSVKE
+109 SSMKE

-160 KEKETQVQLRTAKEA
+160 KEKESQVELRTAKEA

-301 QQILFNLL
+301 QQILLNLL

-378 LVELHGGRIW
+378 LIELHGGRIW

-410 QERKEPVFSKK
+410 QERKEPVVSKK
-421 TNTTKA
+421 ANTTKA
-427 LPIVVAAP
+427 LPVAVAAP

-468 EPINRQVLQNQL
+468 EPINRQVLRNQL

-490 IDGLQGLK
+490 IDGLQGLE
-498 LLEKLNPQVIL
+498 LLEKLSPQVIL

-644 IDMDATCSRVSL
+644 IDMDATCSRVNL
-656 LVQRCSAII
+656 LVKRCSAII

-679 SQTQIINQLLKNTL
+679 SKTQIIDQLLKNTL

-711 GHDLPFVAGNDIQLE
+711 ARDLPLVMGNDIQLE

-740 EQSKE
+740 AQSEE
-745 RILTIQSMAE
+745 RTLTIQSTVE

-767 TGMRPEV
+767 IGMSPAV
-774 QERVFESFFTTKSAD
+774 QKRIFESFFTTKSAD

-805 HKGQIRFNSELGRG
+805 HGGRILFQSEEGKGS
-819 TTFEIYLPVAS
+819 TFEVRLPIL

>member
-31 LVQLSR
+31 LVRLSHR
-37 LLKRLWPELSANSLL
+37 LERLWPELAANSLL

-60 PRDVQSMEQLVQL
+60 PRGVQSIEQLVQL

-87 LILRGQIIKLD
+87 LILRGQIIKLA

-378 LVELHGGRIW
+378 LIELHGGRIW

-410 QERKEPVFSKK
+410 QERKEPVVSKK

-427 LPIVVAAP
+427 LPVAVATV
-435 IAAPVVE
+435 PVVE
-442 EEPGLEPNVDLLV
+442 EEPGLERNVDLLV

-468 EPINRQVLQNQL
+468 EPINRQVLRNQL

-534 MPIILLTAK
+534 LPIILLTAK

-634 VELAKQLHQE
+634 VELARQLHQE

-656 LVQRCSAII
+656 LVKRCSAII

-704 GKLELNL
+704 GKLELHL
-711 GHDLPFVAGNDIQLE
+711 GHDLPFVRGNDIQLE

-755 GDEVVVRVSDTG
+755 GDAVVVRVSDTG

-774 QERVFESFFTTKSAD
+774 QERIFESFFTTKSAD

-805 HKGQIRFNSELGRG
+805 HGGRILFQSEEGKGS
-819 TTFEIYLPVAS
+819 TFEVRLSIL

>member
-1 MPSTSSDRRIGFEQ
+1 MPSTSSDRQIGFEQ
-15 LEIICPFHLL
+15 LEIICPFHFL

-31 LVQLSR
+31 IVQLSR
-37 LLKRLWPELSANSLL
+37 LLKRLWPELSEDSLL
-52 QDVVVIVR
+52 QDAVILVR
-60 PRDVQSMEQLVQL
+60 PSGVQSVEQLVQL

-87 LILRGQIIKLD
+87 LILRGQIIQLD
-98 AQWLFV
+98 SRWLFV

-139 TSQSLLKESMQFAEE
+139 TSQSLLKESVQFAEE

-160 KEKETQVQLRTAKEA
+160 KEKETQVQLRKAKEA

-264 TENSLALLKPLH
+264 AENSLALLKPLH

-301 QQILFNLL
+301 QQILLNLL

-317 SGEVRLSAVVQDG
+317 SGEVRLSAVIQDG
-330 WVEVAVADTGIGIPQ
+330 WIELAVADTGIGIPQ
-345 DKQERIFD
+345 DKQERIFY

-410 QERKEPVFSKK
+410 QERTEPVVSKK
-421 TNTTKA
+421 VNTTKA
-427 LPIVVAAP
+427 LPVAVATV
-435 IAAPVVE
+435 PVVE
-442 EEPGLEPNVDLLV
+442 EETGSESNVDLLV

-468 EPINRQVLQNQL
+468 EPINRQVLRNQL

-534 MPIILLTAK
+534 LPIILLTAK

-572 RVRFHLKLSKATSEV
+572 RVQFHLKLSKATSEV

-644 IDMDATCSRVSL
+644 IDMDATCSRVNL

-665 EHMRNYSRR
+665 DHMRNYSRR

-704 GKLELNL
+704 GKLKLNL
-711 GHDLPFVAGNDIQLE
+711 GHDLPFVVGNDIQLE

-740 EQSKE
+740 EQSEE
-745 RILTIQSMAE
+745 RILTIQSMAV
-755 GDEVVVRVSDTG
+755 GDEVLVRVSDTG

-774 QERVFESFFTTKSAD
+774 QERIFESFFTTKSSA

-795 MSISQNIIEQ
+795 MSISQNIVEQ

>member
-37 LLKRLWPELSANSLL
+37 LLKRLWPELSENSLL
-52 QDVVVIVR
+52 QDVIVIVR
-60 PRDVQSMEQLVQL
+60 PPGVQSIEQLVQL

-87 LILRGQIIKLD
+87 LILRGQIVPLD
-98 AQWLFV
+98 SHWLFV

-109 SSVKE
+109 SSLKE
-114 MTALGLELSDLP
+114 MTTLGLELSDLP

-139 TSQSLLKESMQFAEE
+139 TSQSLLKESVQFAEE

-160 KEKETQVQLRTAKEA
+160 KEKETQVQLRKAKEA

-264 TENSLALLKPLH
+264 AENSLALLKPLH

-301 QQILFNLL
+301 QQILLNLL

-317 SGEVRLSAVVQDG
+317 SGEVRLSAVIQDG
-330 WVEVAVADTGIGIPQ
+330 WIELAVADTGIGIPQ

-410 QERKEPVFSKK
+410 QERTEPVVSKK
-421 TNTTKA
+421 VNTTKA
-427 LPIVVAAP
+427 LPVAVATV
-435 IAAPVVE
+435 PVVE
-442 EEPGLEPNVDLLV
+442 EETGSEPNVDLLV

-468 EPINRQVLQNQL
+468 EPINRQVLRNQL

-514 PRLSGYQ
+514 PRISGYQ

-534 MPIILLTAK
+534 LPIILLTAK

-572 RVRFHLKLSKATSEV
+572 RVQFHLKLSKATSEV

-644 IDMDATCSRVSL
+644 IDMDATCSRVNL

-665 EHMRNYSRR
+665 DHMRNYSRR

-704 GKLELNL
+704 GKLKLNL
-711 GHDLPFVAGNDIQLE
+711 GHDLPFVVGNDIQLE

-740 EQSKE
+740 EQSEE
-745 RILTIQSMAE
+745 RILTIQSMAV
-755 GDEVVVRVSDTG
+755 GDEVLVRVSDTG

-774 QERVFESFFTTKSAD
+774 QERIFESFFTTKSSA

-795 MSISQNIIEQ
+795 MSISQNIVEQ

>member
-37 LLKRLWPELSANSLL
+37 LLKRLWPELSENSLL

-60 PRDVQSMEQLVQL
+60 PRGVQSIEQLVQL

-87 LILRGQIIKLD
+87 LILRGQIVPLD
-98 AQWLFV
+98 SHWLFV

-109 SSVKE
+109 SSLKE
-114 MTALGLELSDLP
+114 MTTLGLELSDLP

-139 TSQSLLKESMQFAEE
+139 TSQSLLKESVQFAEE

-160 KEKETQVQLRTAKEA
+160 KEKETQVQLRKAKEA

-264 TENSLALLKPLH
+264 AENSLALLKPLH

-301 QQILFNLL
+301 QQILLNLL

-317 SGEVRLSAVVQDG
+317 SGEVRLSAVIQDG
-330 WVEVAVADTGIGIPQ
+330 WIELAVADTGIGIPQ

-410 QERKEPVFSKK
+410 QERTEPVVSKK
-421 TNTTKA
+421 VNTTKA
-427 LPIVVAAP
+427 LPVAVATV
-435 IAAPVVE
+435 PVVE
-442 EEPGLEPNVDLLV
+442 EETGSEPNVDLLV

-468 EPINRQVLQNQL
+468 EPINRQVLRNQL

-514 PRLSGYQ
+514 PRISGYQ

-534 MPIILLTAK
+534 LPIILLTAK

-572 RVRFHLKLSKATSEV
+572 RVQFHLKLSNATSEV

-619 ELKTPLAGISTILSG
+619 ELKIPLAGISTILSG

-644 IDMDATCSRVSL
+644 IDMDATCSRVNL

-665 EHMRNYSRR
+665 DHMRNYSRR

-704 GKLELNL
+704 GKLKLNL
-711 GHDLPFVAGNDIQLE
+711 GHDLPFVVGNDIQLE

-740 EQSKE
+740 EQSEE
-745 RILTIQSMAE
+745 RILTIQSMAV
-755 GDEVVVRVSDTG
+755 GDEVLVRVIDTG

-774 QERVFESFFTTKSAD
+774 QERIFESFFTTKSSA

>member
-31 LVQLSR
+31 LVRLSHR
-37 LLKRLWPELSANSLL
+37 LERLWPELSANSLL

-60 PRDVQSMEQLVQL
+60 PRGVQSIEQLVQL

-87 LILRGQIIKLD
+87 LLLRGQIIKLD

-264 TENSLALLKPLH
+264 TEKSLALLKPLH

-378 LVELHGGRIW
+378 LIELHGGRIW

-410 QERKEPVFSKK
+410 QERKEPVVSKK

-427 LPIVVAAP
+427 LPVAV
-435 IAAPVVE
+435 AAPVVE
-442 EEPGLEPNVDLLV
+442 EERGSEPNVDLLV

-468 EPINRQVLQNQL
+468 EPINRQVLRNQL

-534 MPIILLTAK
+534 LPIILLTAK

-551 GFQHGANDYLTKPF
+551 GFQHGAND
-565 SREELLI
+565 
-572 RVRFHLKLSKATSEV
+572 
-587 YRMMDDLRG
+587 
-596 MQNQLIQSAK
+596 
-606 LAAVGEMTSGIAH
+606 
-619 ELKTPLAGISTILSG
+619 
-634 VELAKQLHQE
+634 
-644 IDMDATCSRVSL
+644 
-656 LVQRCSAII
+656 
-665 EHMRNYSRR
+665 
-674 TEETH
+674 
-679 SQTQIINQLLKNTL
+679 
-693 LLVEPQLKRIG
+693 
-704 GKLELNL
+704 
-711 GHDLPFVAGNDIQLE
+711 
-726 QVFINLCNN
+726 
-735 ACDAM
+735 
-740 EQSKE
+740 
-745 RILTIQSMAE
+745 
-755 GDEVVVRVSDTG
+755 
-767 TGMRPEV
+767 
-774 QERVFESFFTTKSAD
+774 
-789 KGTGLG
+789 
-795 MSISQNIIEQ
+795 
-805 HKGQIRFNSELGRG
+805 
-819 TTFEIYLPVAS
+819 

>member
-1 MPSTSSDRRIGFEQ
+1 
-15 LEIICPFHLL
+15 
-25 IGEDFR
+25 
-31 LVQLSR
+31 
-37 LLKRLWPELSANSLL
+37 
-52 QDVVVIVR
+52 
-60 PRDVQSMEQLVQL
+60 
-73 TGMVIHLSVRSHPS
+73 
-87 LILRGQIIKLD
+87 
-98 AQWLFV
+98 
-104 GTPKI
+104 
-109 SSVKE
+109 

-219 AVQDL
+219 TVQDL

-255 HKPVDLFQV
+255 HKPVDLFKV

-276 REKPID
+276 CEKPID

-378 LVELHGGRIW
+378 LAELHGGRIW

-427 LPIVVAAP
+427 LPVAVAAP

-468 EPINRQVLQNQL
+468 EPINRQVLRSQL

-644 IDMDATCSRVSL
+644 IDMDAACSRVNL
-656 LVQRCSAII
+656 LVKRCSAII

-674 TEETH
+674 TEEIH

-704 GKLELNL
+704 GKLELHL

>member
-37 LLKRLWPELSANSLL
+37 LLKRLWPELSENSLL
-52 QDVVVIVR
+52 QDVIVIVR
-60 PRDVQSMEQLVQL
+60 PRGVQSIEQLVQL

-87 LILRGQIIKLD
+87 LILRGQIVPLD
-98 AQWLFV
+98 SHWLFV

-109 SSVKE
+109 SSLKE
-114 MTALGLELSDLP
+114 MTTLGLELSDLP

-139 TSQSLLKESMQFAEE
+139 TSQSLLKESVQFAEE

-160 KEKETQVQLRTAKEA
+160 KEKETQVQLRKAKEA

-264 TENSLALLKPLH
+264 AENSLALLKPLH

-301 QQILFNLL
+301 QQILLNLL

-317 SGEVRLSAVVQDG
+317 SGEVRLSAVIQDG
-330 WVEVAVADTGIGIPQ
+330 WIELAVADTGIGIPQ

-410 QERKEPVFSKK
+410 QERTEPVVSKK
-421 TNTTKA
+421 VNTTKA
-427 LPIVVAAP
+427 LPVAVATV
-435 IAAPVVE
+435 PVVE
-442 EEPGLEPNVDLLV
+442 EETGSEPNVDLLV

-468 EPINRQVLQNQL
+468 EPINRQVLRNQL

-514 PRLSGYQ
+514 PRISGYQ

-534 MPIILLTAK
+534 LPIILLTAK

-572 RVRFHLKLSKATSEV
+572 RVQFHLKLSKATSEV

-644 IDMDATCSRVSL
+644 IDMDATCSRVNL

-665 EHMRNYSRR
+665 DHMRNYSRR

-704 GKLELNL
+704 GKLKLNL
-711 GHDLPFVAGNDIQLE
+711 GHDLPFVVGNDIQLE

-740 EQSKE
+740 EQSEE
-745 RILTIQSMAE
+745 RILTIQSMAV
-755 GDEVVVRVSDTG
+755 GDEVLVRVIDTG

-774 QERVFESFFTTKSAD
+774 QERIFESFFTTKSSA

-795 MSISQNIIEQ
+795 MSISQNIVEQ

>member
-1 MPSTSSDRRIGFEQ
+1 MPSTSSDRQIGFEQ
-15 LEIICPFHLL
+15 LEIICPFHFL

-31 LVQLSR
+31 IVQLSR
-37 LLKRLWPELSANSLL
+37 LLKRLWPELSEDSLL
-52 QDVVVIVR
+52 QDAVIIVR
-60 PRDVQSMEQLVQL
+60 PSGVQSVEQLVQL

-87 LILRGQIIKLD
+87 LILRGQIIQLD
-98 AQWLFV
+98 SRWLFV

-139 TSQSLLKESMQFAEE
+139 TSQSLLKESVQFAEE

-160 KEKETQVQLRTAKEA
+160 KEKETQVQLRKAKEA

-264 TENSLALLKPLH
+264 AENSLALLKPLH

-301 QQILFNLL
+301 QQILLNLL

-317 SGEVRLSAVVQDG
+317 SGEVRLSAVIQDG
-330 WVEVAVADTGIGIPQ
+330 WIELAVADTGIGIPQ

-410 QERKEPVFSKK
+410 QERTEPVVSKK
-421 TNTTKA
+421 VNTTKA
-427 LPIVVAAP
+427 LPVAVATV
-435 IAAPVVE
+435 PVVE
-442 EEPGLEPNVDLLV
+442 EETGSESNVDLLV

-468 EPINRQVLQNQL
+468 EPINRQVLRNQL

-534 MPIILLTAK
+534 LPIILLTAK

-572 RVRFHLKLSKATSEV
+572 RVQFHLKLSKATSEV

-644 IDMDATCSRVSL
+644 IDMDATCSRVNL

-665 EHMRNYSRR
+665 DHMRNYSRR

-704 GKLELNL
+704 GKLKLNL
-711 GHDLPFVAGNDIQLE
+711 GHDLPFVVGNDIQLE

-740 EQSKE
+740 EQSEE
-745 RILTIQSMAE
+745 RILTIQSMAV
-755 GDEVVVRVSDTG
+755 GDEVLVRVSDTG

-774 QERVFESFFTTKSAD
+774 QERIFESFFTTKSSA

-795 MSISQNIIEQ
+795 MSISQNIVEQ
-805 HKGQIRFNSELGRG
+805 HKGRILLESTEGKG
-819 TTFEIYLPVAS
+819 TSFEVRLPISS

>member
-37 LLKRLWPELSANSLL
+37 LLKRLWPELSENSFL
-52 QDVVVIVR
+52 QDVIAIVR
-60 PRDVQSMEQLVQL
+60 PSGVQSIEQLVQL

-87 LILRGQIIKLD
+87 LILRGQIIQLD

-139 TSQSLLKESMQFAEE
+139 TSQSLLKESVQFAEE

-160 KEKETQVQLRTAKEA
+160 KEKETQVQLRKAKEA

-264 TENSLALLKPLH
+264 AENSLALLKPLH

-301 QQILFNLL
+301 QQILLNLL

-317 SGEVRLSAVVQDG
+317 SGEVRLSAVIQDG
-330 WVEVAVADTGIGIPQ
+330 WIELAVADTGIGIPQ

-410 QERKEPVFSKK
+410 QERTEPVVSKK
-421 TNTTKA
+421 VNTTKA
-427 LPIVVAAP
+427 LPVAVATV
-435 IAAPVVE
+435 PVVE
-442 EEPGLEPNVDLLV
+442 EETGSEPNVDLLV

-468 EPINRQVLQNQL
+468 EPINRQVLRNQL

-534 MPIILLTAK
+534 LPIILLTAK

-572 RVRFHLKLSKATSEV
+572 RVQFHLKLSKATSEV

-644 IDMDATCSRVSL
+644 IDMDATCSRVNL

-665 EHMRNYSRR
+665 DHMRNYSRR

-704 GKLELNL
+704 GKLKLNL
-711 GHDLPFVAGNDIQLE
+711 GHDLPFVVGNDIQLE

-740 EQSKE
+740 EQSEE
-745 RILTIQSMAE
+745 RILTIQSMAV
-755 GDEVVVRVSDTG
+755 GDEVLVRVSDTG

-774 QERVFESFFTTKSAD
+774 QERIFESFFTTKSSA

-795 MSISQNIIEQ
+795 MSISQNIVEQ

>member
-37 LLKRLWPELSANSLL
+37 LLKRLWPELSENSLL
-52 QDVVVIVR
+52 QDVIVIVR
-60 PRDVQSMEQLVQL
+60 PRGVQSIEQLVQL

-87 LILRGQIIKLD
+87 LILRGQIVPLD
-98 AQWLFV
+98 SHWLFV

-109 SSVKE
+109 SSLKE
-114 MTALGLELSDLP
+114 MTTLGLELSDLP

-139 TSQSLLKESMQFAEE
+139 TSQSLLKESVQFAEE

-160 KEKETQVQLRTAKEA
+160 KEKETQVQLRKAKEA

-264 TENSLALLKPLH
+264 AENSLALLKPLH

-301 QQILFNLL
+301 QQILLNLL

-317 SGEVRLSAVVQDG
+317 SGEVRLSAVIQDG
-330 WVEVAVADTGIGIPQ
+330 WIELAVADTGIGIPQ

-410 QERKEPVFSKK
+410 QERTEPVVSKK
-421 TNTTKA
+421 VNTTKA
-427 LPIVVAAP
+427 LPVAVATV
-435 IAAPVVE
+435 PVVE
-442 EEPGLEPNVDLLV
+442 EETGSEPNVDLLV

-468 EPINRQVLQNQL
+468 EPINRQVLRNQL

-514 PRLSGYQ
+514 PRISGYQ

-534 MPIILLTAK
+534 LPIILLTAK

-572 RVRFHLKLSKATSEV
+572 RVQFHLKLSNATSEV

-644 IDMDATCSRVSL
+644 IDMDATCSRVNL

-665 EHMRNYSRR
+665 DHMRNYSRR

-704 GKLELNL
+704 GKLKLNL
-711 GHDLPFVAGNDIQLE
+711 GHDLPFVVGNDIQLE

-740 EQSKE
+740 EQSEE
-745 RILTIQSMAE
+745 RILTIQSMAV
-755 GDEVVVRVSDTG
+755 GDEVLVRVIDTG

-774 QERVFESFFTTKSAD
+774 QERIFESFFTTKSSA

-795 MSISQNIIEQ
+795 MSISQNIVEQ
-805 HKGQIRFNSELGRG
+805 HKGRILLESTEGKG
-819 TTFEIYLPVAS
+819 TSFEVRLPISS

>member
-37 LLKRLWPELSANSLL
+37 LLKRLWPELSENSFL
-52 QDVVVIVR
+52 QDVIAIVR
-60 PRDVQSMEQLVQL
+60 PSGVQSIEQLVQL

-87 LILRGQIIKLD
+87 LILRGQIVPLD
-98 AQWLFV
+98 SHWLFV

-109 SSVKE
+109 SSLKE
-114 MTALGLELSDLP
+114 MTTLGLELSDLP

-139 TSQSLLKESMQFAEE
+139 TSQSLLKESVQFAEE

-160 KEKETQVQLRTAKEA
+160 KEKETQVQLRKAKEA

-264 TENSLALLKPLH
+264 AENSLALLKPLH

-317 SGEVRLSAVVQDG
+317 SGEVRLSAVIQDG
-330 WVEVAVADTGIGIPQ
+330 WIELAVADTGIGIPQ

-410 QERKEPVFSKK
+410 QERTEPVVSKK
-421 TNTTKA
+421 VNTTKA
-427 LPIVVAAP
+427 LPVAVATV
-435 IAAPVVE
+435 PVVE
-442 EEPGLEPNVDLLV
+442 EETGSEPNVDLLV

-468 EPINRQVLQNQL
+468 EPINRQVLRNQL

-514 PRLSGYQ
+514 PRISGYQ

-534 MPIILLTAK
+534 LPIILLTAK

-572 RVRFHLKLSKATSEV
+572 RVQFHLKLSKATSEV

-644 IDMDATCSRVSL
+644 IDMDATCSRVNL

-665 EHMRNYSRR
+665 DHMRNYSRR

-704 GKLELNL
+704 GKLKLNL
-711 GHDLPFVAGNDIQLE
+711 GHDLPFVVGNDIQLE

-740 EQSKE
+740 EQSEE
-745 RILTIQSMAE
+745 RILTIQSMAV
-755 GDEVVVRVSDTG
+755 GDEVLVRVIDTG

-774 QERVFESFFTTKSAD
+774 QERIFESFFTTKSSA

>member
-1 MPSTSSDRRIGFEQ
+1 MPSTSSDRQIGFEQ

-37 LLKRLWPELSANSLL
+37 LLKRLWPELSEDSLL
-52 QDVVVIVR
+52 QDAVIIVR
-60 PRDVQSMEQLVQL
+60 PSGVQSVEQLVQL

-87 LILRGQIIKLD
+87 LILRGQIIQLD
-98 AQWLFV
+98 SQWLFV

-114 MTALGLELSDLP
+114 MTTLGLELSDLP

-139 TSQSLLKESMQFAEE
+139 TSQSLLKESVQFAEE

-160 KEKETQVQLRTAKEA
+160 KEKETQVQLRKAKEA

-264 TENSLALLKPLH
+264 AENSLALLKPLH

-282 LQNELTK
+282 LQNELIK

-301 QQILFNLL
+301 QQILLNLL

-317 SGEVRLSAVVQDG
+317 SGEVRLGAVVQDG
-330 WVEVAVADTGIGIPQ
+330 WIELAVADTGIGIPQ

-410 QERKEPVFSKK
+410 QERTEPVVSKK
-421 TNTTKA
+421 VNTTKA
-427 LPIVVAAP
+427 LPVAVATV
-435 IAAPVVE
+435 PVVE
-442 EEPGLEPNVDLLV
+442 EETGSEPNVDLLV

-468 EPINRQVLQNQL
+468 EPINRQVLRNQL

-534 MPIILLTAK
+534 LPIILLTAK

-572 RVRFHLKLSKATSEV
+572 RVQFHLKLSKATSEV

-644 IDMDATCSRVSL
+644 IDMDATCSRVNL

-665 EHMRNYSRR
+665 DHMRNYSRR

-704 GKLELNL
+704 GKLKLNL
-711 GHDLPFVAGNDIQLE
+711 GHDLPFVVGNDIQLE

-740 EQSKE
+740 EQSEE
-745 RILTIQSMAE
+745 RILTIQSMAV
-755 GDEVVVRVSDTG
+755 GDEVLVRVSDTG

-774 QERVFESFFTTKSAD
+774 QERIFESFFTTKSSA

-795 MSISQNIIEQ
+795 MSISQNIVEQ

>member
-37 LLKRLWPELSANSLL
+37 LLKRLWPELSEDSLL

-60 PRDVQSMEQLVQL
+60 PRGVQSIEQLVQL

-87 LILRGQIIKLD
+87 LILRGQIVPLD
-98 AQWLFV
+98 SHWLFV

-109 SSVKE
+109 SSLKE
-114 MTALGLELSDLP
+114 MTTLGLELSDLP

-139 TSQSLLKESMQFAEE
+139 TSQSLLKESVQFAEE

-160 KEKETQVQLRTAKEA
+160 KEKETQVQLRKAKEA

-264 TENSLALLKPLH
+264 AENSLALLKPLH

-301 QQILFNLL
+301 QQILLNLL

-317 SGEVRLSAVVQDG
+317 SGEVRLSAVIQDG
-330 WVEVAVADTGIGIPQ
+330 WIELAVADTGIGIPQ

-410 QERKEPVFSKK
+410 QERTEPVVSKK
-421 TNTTKA
+421 VNTTKA
-427 LPIVVAAP
+427 LPVAVATV
-435 IAAPVVE
+435 PVVE
-442 EEPGLEPNVDLLV
+442 EETGSEPNVDLLV

-468 EPINRQVLQNQL
+468 EPINRQVLRNQL

-514 PRLSGYQ
+514 PRISGYQ

-534 MPIILLTAK
+534 LPIILLTAK

-572 RVRFHLKLSKATSEV
+572 RVQFHLKLSKATSEV

-644 IDMDATCSRVSL
+644 IDMDATCSRVNL

-665 EHMRNYSRR
+665 DHMRNYSRR

-704 GKLELNL
+704 GKLKLNL
-711 GHDLPFVAGNDIQLE
+711 GHDLPFVVGNDIQLE

-740 EQSKE
+740 EQSEE
-745 RILTIQSMAE
+745 RILTIQSMAV
-755 GDEVVVRVSDTG
+755 GDEVLVRVIDTG

-774 QERVFESFFTTKSAD
+774 QERIFESFFTTKSSA